1 MTTERMLRRRE
12 VENLCGL
19 HASTIY
25 RLMSLDQFPQP
36 VRIGLKAVRW
46 PESEL
51 KAWLAKR
58 PHVKPDIKAA

>member
-1 MTTERMLRRRE
+1 MAIERMLRRRE
-12 VENLCGL
+12 VESLCGL
-19 HASTIY
+19 HRSTIY

-51 KAWLAKR
+51 KEWLAKR
-58 PHVKPDIKAA
+58 PYVKPDIEAA